1 MFGSAGKHAFAEKAY
16 AKLRYCYK
24 AIMNVGI
31 QQLIL
36 EMTGR
41 SSVKYTVESEKD
53 QAEILAVIDKHL
65 LAGNLI
71 LLLGEG

>member
-1 MFGSAGKHAFAEKAY
+1 M
-16 AKLRYCYK
+16 RYCYK
-24 AIMNVGI
+24 AILNVGI

-41 SSVKYTVESEKD
+41 NSVRYLVENDKNKD
-53 QAEILAVIDKHL
+53 VVDSIEKHL
-65 LAGNLI
+65 NSNDLI